1 MKLSVSDLQK
11 IVHNAVSCSFDENGG
26 VTLCR
31 FTQSQMDTV
40 TRLSADW
47 LKKAKSSAAMTLDF
61 ITDSD
66 ILVLKFDLFPGSSRQ
81 TASLDLYVDGVFHAS
96 KQMAGLDAKMAGFQ
110 LPAGQ
115 HRVTVYLPWSVQLVI
130 REVHLSDGAS
140 IREVEKSC
148 KLLCLGDSITQGY
161 DAAFTSLTYVNQIA
175 RELNAEVIDQGI
187 GGHIFHVEY
196 IDESVR
202 QIDPDLITVAY
213 GTNDYGQYETLEE
226 YAAHT
231 GAYLRKLAELFPN
244 TKILGILPIFRN
256 DGNYQTRKLYRPY
269 TMDHARQV
277 LRAQYAEIGAHV
289 VEETGIAH
297 LPQMYA
303 PDFLHPNDLGF
314 SLMVKGIL
322 KKIKEII

>member
-1 MKLSVSDLQK
+1 MKLSVADWQK
-11 IVHNAVSCSFDENGG
+11 IVHNAVSCKVDESGG
-26 VTLCR
+26 MILCR

-40 TRLSADW
+40 TRSSADW

-81 TASLDLYVDGVFHAS
+81 TASLDLYVDGVFYAS
-96 KQMAGLDAKMAGFQ
+96 KQMGLDGKLAGFQ

-115 HRVTVYLPWSVQLVI
+115 HRVTVYFPWSAQLVI
-130 REVHLSDGAS
+130 RAVNLSEGAS
-140 IREVEKSC
+140 VQSVEKSC

-187 GGHIFHVEY
+187 GGHIFHVDY
-196 IDESVR
+196 IDESMQ
-202 QIDPDLITVAY
+202 QINPDLITVAY
-213 GTNDYGQYETLEE
+213 GTNDYGLYETLEE

-231 GAYLRKLAELFPN
+231 GAYLRKLAQLFPN
-244 TKILGILPIFRN
+244 TKILGILPIYRN
-256 DGNYQTRKLYRPY
+256 DGNYQARKLYRPY
-269 TMDHARQV
+269 SMDDARQV
-277 LRAQYAEIGAHV
+277 LRSQYAEIGAYV

-297 LPQMYA
+297 LPNMYA

-314 SLMVKGIL
+314 SLMAKGIL
-322 KKIKEII
+322 KKIKEIL